1 MTLKGPN
8 DYRFDTLSIH
18 AAEMDDQNQALN
30 SPIYMTS
37 TFTFKDLQ
45 QAEDTFTF
53 KRRAYVYTRG
63 GNPTVNLFEQR
74 LSVLEGGVDGV
85 AFSSGMAAIS
95 SVIMSFTGAGDRI
108 LAHRNLYG
116 STFGFLNHLVS
127 RYDVKTD
134 FVNMTDLNLFETF
147 ISPQTKVVYFETPT
161 NPSLEIIDIKRVS
174 EIAHAHG
181 VKVVVDNTF
190 ATPVFQ
196 RPLELGAD
204 VVIHSVTKYI
214 SGHGDVVGGFATS
227 KDFDYVQRLKFGFMC
242 ELGGVMSPFNAWLL
256 LRGLKTLSLRMDRHA
271 SNAMKIANYLNDLDE
286 VERVIYPS
294 LPEHP
299 GHKLAATQMNGSGGI
314 VSFELRGDRDKAETF
329 VKNLELIKLAVSLGD
344 AETLVEV
351 PAMMTH
357 RDYPEEELHIFGFS
371 GKTIRISAGLEHPD
385 DLIDDIEGSLKKVF
399 H

>member
-1 MTLKGPN
+1 MKGPN

-127 RYDVKTD
+127 RYGVKTD
-134 FVNMTDLNLFETF
+134 FVNMTDLDLFETF

>member
-1 MTLKGPN
+1 
-8 DYRFDTLSIH
+8 
-18 AAEMDDQNQALN
+18 
-30 SPIYMTS
+30 
-37 TFTFKDLQ
+37 
-45 QAEDTFTF
+45 
-53 KRRAYVYTRG
+53 
-63 GNPTVNLFEQR
+63 
-74 LSVLEGGVDGV
+74 
-85 AFSSGMAAIS
+85 MAAIS

-127 RYDVKTD
+127 RYGVKTD
-134 FVNMTDLNLFETF
+134 FVNMTDLDLFETF

>member
-1 MTLKGPN
+1 LKGPN

-127 RYDVKTD
+127 RYGVKTD
-134 FVNMTDLNLFETF
+134 FVNMTDLDLFETF

>member
-74 LSVLEGGVDGV
+74 LSVLEGGGDGV

-127 RYDVKTD
+127 RYGVKTD
-134 FVNMTDLNLFETF
+134 FVNMTDLDLFETF